1 MKLIVKTLNG
11 KQLPIEIDPSAS
23 VGEIKVKIE
32 EEHQLKADTLKLI
45 AYGKVLQSDDQK
57 ASEYNLKDGDFIVAM
72 VQKAKPAPKPKPAPK
87 DDAKQE
93 EKPETTAAASSTA
106 AAATTSATAA
116 ATASAPTGT
125 AAASNGATAS
135 AAASQSLPPEVESA
149 VTELIAISGKSREDC
164 IRALAAA
171 NNMPDIAFEFLM
183 SGNIPAEPIGGGPD
197 GMEDD
202 YGDEGDDGAG
212 AGAGLG

>member
-45 AYGKVLQSDDQK
+45 AYGKVLQSDEQK

-72 VQKAKPAPKPKPAPK
+72 VQKAKPAPKPKAAPK

-116 ATASAPTGT
+116 TTAPAPTGTGT
-125 AAASNGATAS
+125 AAASNAPTAS
-135 AAASQSLPPEVESA
+135 AAAS
-149 VTELIAISGKSREDC
+149 
-164 IRALAAA
+164 
-171 NNMPDIAFEFLM
+171 
-183 SGNIPAEPIGGGPD
+183 
-197 GMEDD
+197 
-202 YGDEGDDGAG
+202 
-212 AGAGLG
+212 